1 MSADVRQLIAEAAS
15 TVKGVTGYP
24 YFVQSTAPG
33 STEVRLERIDY
44 PNAFGGVGHW
54 NVVVLLPQ
62 DMAQA
67 EKYLDDVVLAKVVP
81 AVAEQLV
88 VTSVVPQRTDFPGAG
103 VLLAAFINGHR
114 EE

>member
-1 MSADVRQLIAEAAS
+1 MSAEVRQALAAAANAA
-15 TVKGVTGYP
+15 VGIHAHP
-24 YFVQSTAPG
+24 YFVQDTTPG
-33 STEVRLERIDY
+33 SAEIRLERVDY
-44 PNAFGGVGHW
+44 PNPFGGVGKW

-62 DMAQA
+62 DMADA

-81 AVAEQLV
+81 AVQEALV
-88 VTSVVPQRTDFPGAG
+88 VTSVVPQRVEFPGAG